1 MVCLMTL
8 AKGKPSAHSSKFPL
22 KVISLIK
29 EVQYHAFVK
38 TPCREDGGACFT
50 KDGSISKVEKKE
62 DKEEEKKKEKKKKK
76 KNKRSWRRGEGGERQ
91 EEASKRR
98 RKETDDLRP
107 LRRWYAERNGDVTTA
122 IVVTFIAEPKVQ
134 GAERTES
141 KDYVLAYFFELHAGK
156 FHRELRTRKRRD
168 LMPVNISGNLK
179 RSSLHE

>member
-1 MVCLMTL
+1 MKSLSVVSETSPWKEFNRAENGSG
-8 AKGKPSAHSSKFPL
+8 AKYGLPNDSC
-22 KVISLIK
+22 
-29 EVQYHAFVK
+29 E
-38 TPCREDGGACFT
+38 
-50 KDGSISKVEKKE
+50 
-62 DKEEEKKKEKKKKK
+62 
-76 KNKRSWRRGEGGERQ
+76 
-91 EEASKRR
+91 
-98 RKETDDLRP
+98 
-107 LRRWYAERNGDVTTA
+107 RRWYAERNGDVTTA